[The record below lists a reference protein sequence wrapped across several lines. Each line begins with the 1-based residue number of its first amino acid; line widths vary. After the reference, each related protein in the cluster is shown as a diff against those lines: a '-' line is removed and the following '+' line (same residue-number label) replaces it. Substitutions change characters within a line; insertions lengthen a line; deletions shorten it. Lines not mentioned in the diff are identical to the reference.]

1 MGKKSKG
8 VWSSKV
14 GHDCVSLDT
23 ALCRWLGKRLSHLAK
38 HSTGVPQDYI
48 DLVKS
53 MQDIDRDTKFYHK
66 CWKREMSA
74 SGEALTRYGNIHHE
88 GGEDTPEVLDDAQ
101 SAMRW
106 VAKWLPNLWD

>member
-1 MGKKSKG
+1 MGKKNKS
-8 VWSSKV
+8 VWCSKV

-48 DLVKS
+48 DLVNS

>member
-53 MQDIDRDTKFYHK
+53 TQDIDRDTKFYHK

-88 GGEDTPEVLDDAQ
+88 GGEDTPEVLGDAQ